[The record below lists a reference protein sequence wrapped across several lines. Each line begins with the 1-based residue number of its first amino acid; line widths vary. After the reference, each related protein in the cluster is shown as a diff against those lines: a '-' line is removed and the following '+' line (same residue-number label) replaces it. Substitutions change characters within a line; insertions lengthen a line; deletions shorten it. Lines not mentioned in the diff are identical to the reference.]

1 MADDTMFHV
10 CLHFIYCF
18 TCCCRHSGYKASLG
32 CYYVIVRVAA
42 GQHGGSTSLLD
53 RCVLTFRPAGWR
65 LECTHNKKKRIYLI
79 SFQVLKVNWLLPAF
93 PGPELGPIKSQ
104 IEVL

>member
-65 LECTHNKKKRIYLI
+65 LEVKPFRDVGHSPRTRHTHTSQFYQTKIYIYL
-79 SFQVLKVNWLLPAF
+79 
-93 PGPELGPIKSQ
+93 KSLQ
-104 IEVL
+104 YA